1 MKTGANIRLRSDGRF
16 EARFEKARTL
26 DGKIVYGYCYGKTY
40 AEAEEKKNKAL
51 AALFKQPNVKQ
62 MNLLILGAGGQGQ
75 VVKELAQDVG
85 IFKKIA
91 FLDDDPHN
99 PYAMDICNNCWKY
112 VDECPIAVPSVGN
125 NALRQKWIQMLVRY
139 GFILP
144 TLVHSTATVS
154 PSAEI
159 SYGTVIEAKVTI
171 SANAKIGVGC
181 IISSGAIIERN
192 VTIAD
197 WTHVQCGVTIRK
209 EGAL

>member
-1 MKTGANIRLRSDGRF
+1 MRTGANIRLRNDGRF
-16 EARFEKARTL
+16 EARYEKARTP
-26 DGKIVYGYCYGKTY
+26 DGKIVYGYRYGKTY

-51 AALFKQPNVKQ
+51 AELSKQVHVRQ

-75 VVKELAQDVG
+75 VVKELAQDVRA
-85 IFKKIA
+85 FNKIA
-91 FLDDDPHN
+91 FLDDDPNN
-99 PYAMDICNNCWKY
+99 PYAVDICDNCAKY
-112 VDECPIAVPSVGN
+112 VNEYPIAIPSVGN
-125 NALRQKWIQMLVRY
+125 NALRQKWIEMLVQY

-159 SYGTVIEAKVTI
+159 GYGTVVEAKVTV

-192 VTIAD
+192 ASVSDGAHIG
-197 WTHVQCGVTIRK
+197 CGMIVRK
-209 EGAL
+209 G

>member
-1 MKTGANIRLRSDGRF
+1 MRTGSNIRLRSDGRF
-16 EARFEKARTL
+16 EARYEKDRTP
-26 DGKIVYGYCYGKTY
+26 DGKIVYGYCYAKSRE
-40 AEAEEKKNKAL
+40 EAEEKKNKAL
-51 AALFKQPNVKQ
+51 AALSKQPLAKQ

-85 IFKKIA
+85 VFKKIA
-91 FLDDDPHN
+91 FLDDDENN
-99 PYAMDICNNCWKY
+99 PYAIDTCGNCWKY
-112 VDECPIAVPSVGN
+112 VDEYPVAIPSVGN
-125 NALRQKWIQMLVRY
+125 NVLRQRWIEMLVRY

-159 SYGTVIEAKVTI
+159 GYGTVIEPKVTI

-197 WTHVQCGVTIRK
+197 WTHVQCGVAVRK
-209 EGAL
+209 I

>member
-1 MKTGANIRLRSDGRF
+1 MRTGSNIRLRSDGRF
-16 EARFEKARTL
+16 EARYEKDRTP
-26 DGKIVYGYCYGKTY
+26 DGKIVYGYCYAKTR
-40 AEAEEKKNKAL
+40 EGAEEKKNKAL
-51 AALFKQPNVKQ
+51 AALSKQPLAKQ

-91 FLDDDPHN
+91 FLDDDENN
-99 PYAMDICNNCWKY
+99 PYAMDTCNNCWKY
-112 VDECPIAVPSVGN
+112 VNEYPIAIPSVGN
-125 NALRQKWIQMLVRY
+125 NALRQKWIEMLVQF

-144 TLVHSTATVS
+144 MLVHSTATVS
-154 PSAEI
+154 PSADI
-159 SYGTVIEAKVTI
+159 GYGSVIEAKVTI

-197 WTHVQCGVTIRK
+197 WTHIECGMAVRK
-209 EGAL
+209 N

>member
-1 MKTGANIRLRSDGRF
+1 MRTGSNIRLRNDGRF
-16 EARFEKARTL
+16 EARYEKDRTP
-26 DGKIVYGYCYGKTY
+26 DGKIVYGYCYAKTQ

-51 AALFKQPNVKQ
+51 AALSRQPLAKQ

-85 IFKKIA
+85 VFKKIA
-91 FLDDDPHN
+91 FLDDDENN
-99 PYAMDICNNCWKY
+99 PYAMDTCDNCWKY
-112 VDECPIAVPSVGN
+112 VDEYPIAIPSVGN
-125 NALRQKWIQMLVRY
+125 NALRQKWIEMLVRY

-159 SYGTVIEAKVTI
+159 GYGTVVEAKVTI
-171 SANAKIGVGC
+171 SANAKICEGC

-197 WTHVQCGVTIRK
+197 WTHVQCGETVRK
-209 EGAL
+209 

>member
-1 MKTGANIRLRSDGRF
+1 MRTGANIRLRSDGRF
-16 EARFEKARTL
+16 EARYQKGRTPH
-26 DGKIVYGYCYGKTY
+26 GKMIYGYCYGQTY
-40 AEAEEKKNKAL
+40 AEAEEKRNAAL
-51 AALFKQPNVKQ
+51 AKRSGPVRARQ

-75 VVKELAQDVG
+75 VVKELAQDMRA
-85 IFKKIA
+85 FKKIA
-91 FLDDDPHN
+91 FLDDDPNN
-99 PYAMDICNNCWKY
+99 PYALDVCDNCGKY
-112 VDECPIAVPSVGN
+112 VDEYPIAIPSVGD
-125 NALRQKWIQMLVRY
+125 NALRQKWIEMLIRN

-159 SYGTVIEAKVTI
+159 GYGTVVEAKVTI

-197 WTHVQCGVTIRK
+197 WTHIQCGATIRK
-209 EGAL
+209 MN

>member
-1 MKTGANIRLRSDGRF
+1 MRTGSNIRLRNDGRF
-16 EARFEKARTL
+16 EARYEKDRTP
-26 DGKIVYGYCYGKTY
+26 DGKIVYGYCYAKSRE
-40 AEAEEKKNKAL
+40 EAEEKKNKAL
-51 AALFKQPNVKQ
+51 AALSKQPLAKQ

-85 IFKKIA
+85 VFKKIA
-91 FLDDDPHN
+91 FLDDDENN
-99 PYAMDICNNCWKY
+99 PYAIDTCGNCWKY
-112 VDECPIAVPSVGN
+112 VDEYPVAIPSVGN
-125 NALRQKWIQMLVRY
+125 SALRQKWIEMLVRY

-159 SYGTVIEAKVTI
+159 GYGTVIEAKVTI

-192 VTIAD
+192 VIIND
-197 WTHVQCGVTIRK
+197 WTHVQCGVTVRK
-209 EGAL
+209 I